1 MDTDGLVREY
11 IGRLDAA
18 AAGLPAERRSE
29 LETEV
34 REHIET
40 ALQEAGS
47 RDEVAVRNVLERL
60 GSPVDIVAAES
71 DGIRDRLPENAAAQS
86 VTTQRFPR
94 AWGAT
99 EIIALLLLTVGAIVL
114 PFLGPLLGLIF
125 VWLSDIWT
133 RNQKLIA
140 TAIVLV
146 LLLLPIGLLFGAS
159 TIGSGIGGPQI
170 MSPEPYAP

>member
-1 MDTDGLVREY
+1 MDTDGLVSDY

-29 LETEV
+29 LQREV

-40 ALQEAGS
+40 ALAEAGS
-47 RDEVAVRNVLERL
+47 RDEVAVRNVLDRL
-60 GSPVDIVAAES
+60 GSPTDIVAAES
-71 DGIRDRLPENAAAQS
+71 DGSLDVLRRDMAAQQT
-86 VTTQRFPR
+86 TTQSFPR
-94 AWGAT
+94 AWGAL
-99 EIIALLLLTVGAIVL
+99 EVIALLLLTVGAIVL

-125 VWLSDIWT
+125 VWASDIWT

-146 LLLLPIGLLFGAS
+146 LLLLPIGLLVGATS
-159 TIGSGIGGPQI
+159 GSGIDAPQI
-170 MSPEPYAP
+170 MSPEPHAP

>member
-1 MDTDGLVREY
+1 MDIDGLVRDY

-18 AAGLPAERRSE
+18 ASGLPAERRAE

-40 ALQEAGS
+40 ALEEAGS
-47 RDEVAVRNVLERL
+47 RDEVAVRNVLDRL
-60 GSPVDIVAAES
+60 GSPGEIVAAEA
-71 DGIRDRLPENAAAQS
+71 DGDPAGHRGDATAQ
-86 VTTQRFPR
+86 R
-94 AWGAT
+94 AKPPPASRSWGAT
-99 EIIALLLLTVGAIVL
+99 EILALLLLTVGAILL

-125 VWLSDIWT
+125 VWASELWT

-159 TIGSGIGGPQI
+159 TSGSGIDGPQI
-170 MSPEPYAP
+170 VSPEPYVP